1 MKASKN
7 YNSSPLPFMGQKRR
21 FLTKF
26 KTELESCDPKAT
38 YVDLFGGSGLLSH
51 TVKQYCPDSQV
62 IFNDYDNF
70 SKRIEWIT
78 NTNKLIQDI
87 RNLICDL
94 PKDKAIPFE
103 RRQSILDR
111 VYSEEKRYGY
121 VDYITLSSN
130 LLFAMNYALSYD
142 ELTRQVFYNTLRETP
157 YNASGYLDGVQRVSM
172 DYKEL
177 FELYRDQENVIFL
190 VDPPYLSTDVS
201 SYKSS
206 HWKLSDYLDVLDVLD
221 VEQYFYFTSNK
232 SNVVELCEWIS
243 KKVPGANPFEH
254 AIAIS
259 HANNPSYNSKFTDI
273 MLVKR

>member
-26 KTELESCDPKAT
+26 KIELESFNPGAT

-51 TVKQYCPDSQV
+51 TVKQHCPDAQV
-62 IFNDYDNF
+62 IYNDYDNF
-70 SKRIEWIT
+70 SKRLEWIPK
-78 NTNKLIQDI
+78 TNKLIQDI
-87 RNLICDL
+87 RDLISDL

-111 VYSEEKRYGY
+111 IYSEEKHYGY

-130 LLFAMNYALSYD
+130 LLFAMNNAISYD
-142 ELTRQVFYNTLRETP
+142 EFARQVFYNTLRETP
-157 YNASGYLDGVQRVSM
+157 YSALGYLDGVQRVSM
-172 DYKEL
+172 DYREL
-177 FELYRDQENVIFL
+177 FELYRDQSNIIFL

-201 SYKSS
+201 TYKSS
-206 HWKLSDYLDVLDVLD
+206 HWKLSDYLDILDVLD
-221 VEQYFYFTSNK
+221 VEHYFYFTSNK
-232 SNVVELCEWIS
+232 SNVVELCEWIA
-243 KKVPGANPFEH
+243 KKVPGSNPF
-254 AIAIS
+254 ACAVAVS
-259 HANNPSYNSKFTDI
+259 HVNNPNYHSKFTDI